1 MTTHAR
7 GPRRGCSAYVALEQ
21 MIARGGKATY
31 AQITPAMSVNFR
43 SITSFEQLVIEPLI
57 LNSMARRLP
66 SGEFE
71 ITDAGRAHVTVGE
84 SIKPNKPSGAG
95 IVPPAVRPEFRPLQ
109 PGRFVSSPDTR
120 PGALDYRQYPSLM
133 GDERVPYR
141 GKP

>member
-1 MTTHAR
+1 MSAKH
-7 GPRRGCSAYVALEQ
+7 GPRRGSSAFIALEQ

-31 AQITPAMSVNFR
+31 AQIAPALAVNFR
-43 SITSFEQLVIEPLI
+43 SITRFDQLVIETLT

-66 SGEFE
+66 GGEFE
-71 ITDAGRAHVTVGE
+71 ITDIGRAYVTAGDAV
-84 SIKPNKPSGAG
+84 KPTAKPENG

>member
-1 MTTHAR
+1 MSTR
-7 GPRRGCSAYVALEQ
+7 NGPRRGSSAFIALEQ

-31 AQITPAMSVNFR
+31 AQITPAMSVSFR
-43 SITSFEQLVIEPLI
+43 SMTRFEHLVIEPLI

-71 ITDAGRAHVTVGE
+71 ITEAGRAHITAGE
-84 SIKPNKPSGAG
+84 AIKPNKSSAADL
-95 IVPPAVRPEFRPLQ
+95 VPPAVRPEFRPLQ

-120 PGALDYRQYPSLM
+120 PGALDYRKYPSLM
-133 GDERVPYR
+133 GEERVPYR